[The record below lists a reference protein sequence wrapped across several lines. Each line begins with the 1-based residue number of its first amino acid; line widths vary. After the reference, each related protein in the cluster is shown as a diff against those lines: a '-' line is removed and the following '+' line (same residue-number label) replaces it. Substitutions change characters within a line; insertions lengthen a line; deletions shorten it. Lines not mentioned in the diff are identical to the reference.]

1 MKRIKA
7 YLLFTSWRYKLGIF
21 LGLPLAALAG
31 GMFWGHWGVVSGFGF
46 LMAAGIIFAEVM
58 SDQRVFNG
66 IHSKRGYKLDFLK
79 TSPLGENILFYGLV
93 GDLVRRLLTA
103 AVCIGIAWAVK
114 VPAVESGWAGCLG
127 MALAIY
133 IAEALG
139 IFISRFTRSV
149 ILCLYTAYGGI
160 LAGLGLFSLIG
171 TLSAAGLWV
180 MDGLLAVAAA
190 LLSLLVVRTGMKKW
204 RRTFSDMQEN
214 EVKSY

>member
-21 LGLPLAALAG
+21 LGLPLAVLAG
-31 GMFWGHWGVVSGFGF
+31 GLFWGHWGVVSGFGF
-46 LMAAGIIFAEVM
+46 LMVPGMIFAEVM
-58 SDQRVFNG
+58 TDQGVFNG
-66 IHSKRGYKLDFLK
+66 IQAKRGYKLDFLK
-79 TSPLGENILFYGLV
+79 TSPLGEKILFYGLT

-103 AVCIGIAWAVK
+103 VVCIGIAWTVK
-114 VPAVESGWAGCLG
+114 VLAVESGWAGCLG

-149 ILCLYTAYGGI
+149 ILCLFTAYGGI
-160 LAGLGLFSLIG
+160 LAGGGLFGLIVI
-171 TLSAAGLWV
+171 LSTPGLWV
-180 MDGLLAVAAA
+180 MDGLLVLSAAA
-190 LLSLLVVRTGMKKW
+190 LSVLVVRTGMKKW

-214 EVKSY
+214 EVKS

>member
-21 LGLPLAALAG
+21 LGLPLVVLAG
-31 GMFWGHWGVVSGFGF
+31 GMLWGHWGVVSGFGF

-58 SDQRVFNG
+58 TDQRVFNG

-79 TSPLGENILFYGLV
+79 TSPLGENILFYGLA

-103 AVCIGIAWAVK
+103 AVCIGIAWAVN
-114 VPAVESGWAGCLG
+114 VLAMESGWAGCLG

-133 IAEALG
+133 IVEALG

-149 ILCLYTAYGGI
+149 ILCLFIAYGCI
-160 LAGLGLFSLIG
+160 LAGSGLCGLIG
-171 TLSAAGLWV
+171 ILSAPGLWV
-180 MDGLLAVAAA
+180 MDGLLAMAAA
-190 LLSLLVVRTGMKKW
+190 ALSLLVVRTGMKKW

-214 EVKSY
+214 EMRSY